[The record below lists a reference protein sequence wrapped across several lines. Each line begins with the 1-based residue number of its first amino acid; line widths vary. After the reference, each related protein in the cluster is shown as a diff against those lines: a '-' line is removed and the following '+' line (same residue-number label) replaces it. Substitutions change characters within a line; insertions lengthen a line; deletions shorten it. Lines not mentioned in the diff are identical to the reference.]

1 MTARAL
7 VTPKLVA
14 RLVQLC
20 GMFGS
25 SHDGERANAAAL
37 ADRLVRQVGLTWADV
52 IVPPPAEW
60 QHMALVCRAHAHSLN
75 DRERD
80 FLANIGRLRKPPS
93 DKQLDWLIA
102 IYERLQMESVG

>member
-7 VTPKLVA
+7 VTPKQVE

-37 ADRLVRQVGLTWADV
+37 ADRLVRQVGLTWAYV

-60 QHMALVCRAHAHSLN
+60 QHMALVCRAHAHVLKE
-75 DRERD
+75 REREFID
-80 FLANIGRLRKPPS
+80 DMARLRKPPS
-93 DKQLDWLIA
+93 DKQLAWLESLYA
-102 IYERLQMESVG
+102 RLQEHAA